1 MAKVNFTK
9 EHYAKMQS
17 LAFAMLVA
25 NETISTKMGQ
35 PLNIV
40 DLMHTTTI
48 NTLNNVRI
56 ALGKQIEDL
65 EKQDEWVATDHQQ
78 EKLEALKKKK
88 DLVNLVIGWKR
99 YNLELAETKAL
110 QKDLKAQLDELKES
124 QKTPE
129 DRIRELEARLASLNS
144 AEEF

>member
-1 MAKVNFTK
+1 MAKVNFTE
-9 EHYAKMQS
+9 EHYAKMKE
-17 LAFAMLVA
+17 LAFAMLVSNDA
-25 NETISTKMGQ
+25 ISTKMGQ

-129 DRIRELEARLASLNS
+129 DRIKELEAKLASLNS

>member
-9 EHYAKMQS
+9 EHYAKMKE

-25 NETISTKMGQ
+25 NETINTKMGQ

-110 QKDLKAQLDELKES
+110 QKDLKAQLNELKES

-129 DRIRELEARLASLNS
+129 DRIRELEAKLASLNS

>member
-17 LAFAMLVA
+17 LAFAMLVSNDA
-25 NETISTKMGQ
+25 ISTKMGQ

-129 DRIRELEARLASLNS
+129 DRIKELEAKLASLSS